1 MLKEILALFLFAGD
15 SDTGQIHQDILT
27 CGVCQKPFA
36 LGDINKFIQHKV
48 HACNKENYALEQNN
62 IQESPDNDDAGC
74 GGIPLAVVNTR
85 RPSISAPIKKG
96 INAAGRL
103 ICSSPLQLDEEA
115 RCSTPK
121 PRTPNSSNSPTPIKD
136 EIDID
141 HHENCTDDDEMKP
154 RKIKQELDS
163 TNSSPDLLKKNREV
177 VDAESNTTHSGEYII
192 GYVSYILIHVYTYT
206 YLSWCLLQNLFLEHN
221 S

>member
-1 MLKEILALFLFAGD
+1 MFTGD
-15 SDTGQIHQDILT
+15 SDTGQPHQDILT

-62 IQESPDNDDAGC
+62 VPDPSDNDEAGC
-74 GGIPLAVVNTR
+74 GGAPLAVVNTR

-96 INAAGRL
+96 INSSSGGGGGRL
-103 ICSSPLQLDEEA
+103 ICSSPLQMDDEA

-121 PRTPNSSNSPTPIKD
+121 RPRTPNSSASPTPIKD
-136 EIDID
+136 EMDID
-141 HHENCTDDDEMKP
+141 HHHHHHHHHHHQLDNCTDDYELKP

-163 TNSSPDLLKKNREV
+163 TNSSPDLLKKSRDV
-177 VDAESNTTHSGEYII
+177 ADAESNTSHSGEYRR
-192 GYVSYILIHVYTYT
+192 SSFT
-206 YLSWCLLQNLFLEHN
+206 
-221 S
+221 